1 MRVYVFYRFDMILHA
16 YMFLRFNYFHNLDSI
31 YKLSNQFDLCVLFKS
46 LGCESYILKLWFQGI
61 GINVLL

>member
-1 MRVYVFYRFDMILHA
+1 
-16 YMFLRFNYFHNLDSI
+16 MFLRFNYFHNLDSI